1 MVVMIKP
8 QPAVKAE
15 PTSIDVTLVSISVSP
30 QMAPIE
36 VAFACVNDACAFVS
50 KCNDDPKYLHELL
63 KIFSE
68 R

>member
-1 MVVMIKP
+1 MVIMIKP

-15 PTSIDVTLVSISVSP
+15 PLSQEVVLVSISVSP
-30 QMAPIE
+30 QTAPIE
-36 VAFACVNDACAFVS
+36 VAFLTVNDACTFIS